1 MGNKLSSTKSS
12 ATNLSIAHERFTTPK
27 LTDSS
32 ELVRKPQKRLIHPMR
47 LDKTFN
53 CIKNGD
59 KLKVCMK
66 YNSLL

>member
-1 MGNKLSSTKSS
+1 MGNKFSR
-12 ATNLSIAHERFTTPK
+12 ARERFTTPK

-32 ELVRKPQKRLIHPMR
+32 ELVNITPKRLSYSMR
-47 LDKTFN
+47 LDNKTFD

-66 YNSLL
+66 